1 MPASFL
7 SSLVFTR
14 FHLALLSGRRIFGRQ
29 RGVWELLNAV
39 SPSEGCWA
47 PHSPFGRLQVPLVSC
62 PSLGGPQPGMTRA
75 VHVQH
80 QYPWAP
86 TLSILLHMNKE
97 KTRRKEGK
105 LTKLPGLPT
114 FPSLLLPPPPP
125 PALSAAV
132 ALPPTPSLLSCSSPS
147 FLPKVDNAVLAA
159 SPFQRNLHPSLTTQG
174 QASFLV

>member
-86 TLSILLHMNKE
+86 TLSILLHMNRQREDQKE
-97 KTRRKEGK
+97 RGEAHQASWTAH
-105 LTKLPGLPT
+105 LPLSPSPSSSSSSSVSCCCPTPNSLPT
-114 FPSLLLPPPPP
+114 VLFLPLLP
-125 PALSAAV
+125 S
-132 ALPPTPSLLSCSSPS
+132 
-147 FLPKVDNAVLAA
+147 
-159 SPFQRNLHPSLTTQG
+159 
-174 QASFLV
+174 